1 MDEKKY
7 TLTKEEICFH
17 GRTLYRIKA
26 LKDFGDVKRETL
38 VVGLRKRKIY
48 LKKVIVGYMVKQ
60 WYVITHGYMKM
71 LQYGRIQKF
80 QDSLKYT
87 VVQKFMEMH
96 AYIIMHK
103 FMEMLKY
110 I

>member
-38 VVGLRKRKIY
+38 VVGLRKRKTY
-48 LKKVIVGYMVKQ
+48 LKRIIVGYMTMPRYLAMPKYVK
-60 WYVITHGYMKM
+60 
-71 LQYGRIQKF
+71 RFKF
-80 QDSLKYT
+80 
-87 VVQKFMEMH
+87 
-96 AYIIMHK
+96 IM
-103 FMEMLKY
+103 MLKFLGRQLFMGM
-110 I
+110 

>member
-38 VVGLRKRKIY
+38 VVGLRKRKTY
-48 LKKVIVGYMVKQ
+48 LKRINVGYTM
-60 WYVITHGYMKM
+60 MP
-71 LQYGRIQKF
+71 
-80 QDSLKYT
+80 
-87 VVQKFMEMH
+87 KFMTMSKH
-96 AYIIMHK
+96 VKRFKFIM
-103 FMEMLKY
+103 MLKFLGRQLFMGM
-110 I
+110 